1 MDLAKNLG
9 NIVALLLLMAGV
21 ITLVFWA
28 ITNLPIPTVSGQTTQ
43 SIPLPKL
50 TVKTESDEV
59 DPEACLIVVQKELE
73 GPILVEGEGGT
84 KSLLR
89 EQEIIKVISACN
101 VDDEIRPPNLERE
114 LDVDIEVF
122 SSICEKRVDL
132 SEPAICDVVRVAQ
145 DRNAPGLSE

>member
-1 MDLAKNLG
+1 MESAKNLG

-21 ITLVFWA
+21 ITLAFWA

-59 DPEACLIVVQKELE
+59 DPEACLIVIQKELE
-73 GPILVEGEGGT
+73 GPILVESEFGG
-84 KSLLR
+84 SVLR
-89 EQEIIKVISACN
+89 EQEIIKVIQACN
-101 VDDEIRPPNLERE
+101 VDDEIRPPNLERD

-122 SSICEKRVDL
+122 SSICEKRVNL
-132 SEPAICDVVRVAQ
+132 NAPAICDVVRVAQ
-145 DRNAPGLSE
+145 D